1 MGKKIKNDLLKKF
14 KWGKKSGWKFENY
27 LQVSH

>member
-1 MGKKIKNDLLKKF
+1 MGKNQKWIIKKIQM
-14 KWGKKSGWKFENY
+14 GKKSGWKFENY